1 MHHAADVCLDD
12 TDKAKW
18 LEWTKMNVM
27 RHWDGDEGP
36 IKTSDVIVIDDPQG
50 RKRAHPQLQLD

>member
-1 MHHAADVCLDD
+1 M
-12 TDKAKW
+12 DKAKW

-50 RKRAHPQLQLD
+50 TGARQQ